1 MKQFIL
7 EKRISFDEL
16 DFLYECGMP
25 VGIIDR
31 GLLDKNDTGWCDGT
45 TGDGIVSPSMR
56 AIFYVETLEQELMLM
71 LRYAENE
78 LLLYNGGD

>member
-25 VGIIDR
+25 VAIIDR
-31 GLLDKNDTGWCDGT
+31 GLLDENDTGWCDAT
-45 TGDGIVSPSMR
+45 TGAVIVSPSMR
-56 AIFYVETLEQELMLM
+56 AIFYVDTLEQELMLS
-71 LRYAENE
+71 LRYTEKE
-78 LLLYNGGD
+78 LLPYNDS